1 MSRYDDRSSRGRP
14 NRQRD
19 YVSGPAAPDYPPSE
33 AMGGYS
39 GEVPRMPSPGRT
51 TYPRPTSQA
60 RSAYGPKE
68 SFYPPLPPDASNLQI
83 AKSRSQSRPRSLPPP
98 VEYHPPPSSRELTRE
113 RWRRAR
119 AGDDSDDD
127 DDRSDVETPRTPLTP
142 LAKARGIIGDTFT
155 DSAGGV
161 GVSILGALVGGIAAK
176 EASDATSRHNS
187 RRRRGDP
194 EHRRN
199 QILSTAVGA
208 VVGALGANA
217 FEKRLEDNRERERAA
232 RKQDRGVAWR
242 SDGRDSCVL
251 DKTEVFTRPR
261 SGGGREGSRSRSR
274 SRSRGGGV
282 GGAAGWKNDWDPW
295 DHRSERRGSG
305 RGLEREVDTGAR
317 SWKDVEDW
325 VCGDRNSE
333 RSRLSLDEYRY

>member
-1 MSRYDDRSSRGRP
+1 MSRYDDGSSRGRP

-19 YVSGPAAPDYPPSE
+19 YAGGTAAPDYPPSE
-33 AMGGYS
+33 AMGAYS
-39 GEVPRMPSPGRT
+39 GEVPRIPSPGRT
-51 TYPRPTSQA
+51 IYPGPTPQA
-60 RSAYGPKE
+60 RLAYGPKAP
-68 SFYPPLPPDASNLQI
+68 FYPPHPGEASHLQI
-83 AKSRSQSRPRSLPPP
+83 VKSRSQSRPRSLPPP
-98 VEYHPPPSSRELTRE
+98 LEYHPPPSSRELTRE

-119 AGDDSDDD
+119 ARDDSDD
-127 DDRSDVETPRTPLTP
+127 DDRSDVETPRTPLV
-142 LAKARGIIGDTFT
+142 KARGIIGDTFT
-155 DSAGGV
+155 DSAGGL

-176 EASDATSRHNS
+176 EASDATSRHKS
-187 RRRRGDP
+187 HRRGGDP

-217 FEKRLEDNRERERAA
+217 FEKRLEDNRERERAS
-232 RKQDRGVAWR
+232 RQQERGGAWR
-242 SDGRDSCVL
+242 SDGRDGSVL

-274 SRSRGGGV
+274 SRSRGRGGC
-282 GGAAGWKNDWDPW
+282 WKKDWDHW

-305 RGLEREVDTGAR
+305 RGVEREVDTEVR

-325 VCGDRNSE
+325 VCDDGKSG
-333 RSRLSLDEYRY
+333 RSRPSLDEYRY

>member
-1 MSRYDDRSSRGRP
+1 MSRYDDGHSRGRP
-14 NRQRD
+14 DRQRG
-19 YVSGPAAPDYPPSE
+19 YVGGTAAPDYPPSE
-33 AMGGYS
+33 GMGAYS
-39 GEVPRMPSPGRT
+39 GEVPRIHSPGRT
-51 TYPRPTSQA
+51 TYPGPTSQA
-60 RSAYGPKE
+60 PLAYGPKE
-68 SFYPPLPPDASNLQI
+68 PFYPPLPRDASNLQI
-83 AKSRSQSRPRSLPPP
+83 AKSRSQSRPRFLPPP
-98 VEYHPPPSSRELTRE
+98 VEYRPPPSSRELTRE

-127 DDRSDVETPRTPLTP
+127 DRSDVETPRTPL
-142 LAKARGIIGDTFT
+142 AKARDIIGDTFT
-155 DSAGGV
+155 DSAGGL

-187 RRRRGDP
+187 HRRRGDP

-217 FEKRLEDNRERERAA
+217 FEKRLEDNRERERAT
-232 RKQDRGVAWR
+232 RQQDRGSAWR
-242 SDGRDSCVL
+242 SDGRDGSVL

-274 SRSRGGGV
+274 SRSRGGGR
-282 GGAAGWKNDWDPW
+282 GGSKKDRVPW
-295 DHRSERRGSG
+295 DHRSERRESG
-305 RGLEREVDTGAR
+305 RGREREVDTGVR

-325 VCGDRNSE
+325 VCDDGKSE
-333 RSRLSLDEYRY
+333 RSRPSLDEYRY

>member
-1 MSRYDDRSSRGRP
+1 MSRYDDGSSRGRP

-19 YVSGPAAPDYPPSE
+19 YVGGMAAPDYPPSE
-33 AMGGYS
+33 AMGAYS
-39 GEVPRMPSPGRT
+39 GEVPRIPSPGYT
-51 TYPRPTSQA
+51 TYLGPTSQG
-60 RSAYGPKE
+60 RLAYGPKE
-68 SFYPPLPPDASNLQI
+68 PFYPSLSLDGSNLQI

-98 VEYHPPPSSRELTRE
+98 VEYRPPPSSRELTRE
-113 RWRRAR
+113 RWRHAR
-119 AGDDSDDD
+119 AGDDDD
-127 DDRSDVETPRTPLTP
+127 DDRSDVETPRTPLVKT
-142 LAKARGIIGDTFT
+142 RGIIGDTFT
-155 DSAGGV
+155 DSAGGL

-187 RRRRGDP
+187 HRRRGDP

-232 RKQDRGVAWR
+232 RQHNRGGAWR
-242 SDGRDSCVL
+242 SDGRDGSVL

-261 SGGGREGSRSRSR
+261 SGGGRERSRSRSR
-274 SRSRGGGV
+274 SRSRGGG
-282 GGAAGWKNDWDPW
+282 GGWEKDWDPW
-295 DHRSERRGSG
+295 DKRSERRGSG
-305 RGLEREVDTGAR
+305 RGLKREVDTGVR

-325 VCGDRNSE
+325 VCDDGKSE
-333 RSRLSLDEYRY
+333 RSRPSLDEYRY

>member
-1 MSRYDDRSSRGRP
+1 MSRYDDGPSRGHP

-19 YVSGPAAPDYPPSE
+19 YVGATAAPDYPPSE
-33 AMGGYS
+33 AMGTYTS
-39 GEVPRMPSPGRT
+39 EVPRIPSPGRT
-51 TYPRPTSQA
+51 TYPGPTSQA
-60 RSAYGPKE
+60 RLAYGPKE
-68 SFYPPLPPDASNLQI
+68 LFYPPPPRDASNLQI

-98 VEYHPPPSSRELTRE
+98 AEYRPPPSSRELTKE

-119 AGDDSDDD
+119 AGDNSDDD
-127 DDRSDVETPRTPLTP
+127 NKSDVETPRTPLV
-142 LAKARGIIGDTFT
+142 KARGIIGDMFT
-155 DSAGGV
+155 DSAGGL
-161 GVSILGALVGGIAAK
+161 GVSLLGAVVGGIAAK
-176 EASDATSRHNS
+176 EASDATSRHNGH
-187 RRRRGDP
+187 RRRGDP

-232 RKQDRGVAWR
+232 RQQDRGGAWH
-242 SDGRDSCVL
+242 SDGRDGSIL

-274 SRSRGGGV
+274 SRSRGGG
-282 GGAAGWKNDWDPW
+282 GGGRWKKDRDPW

-305 RGLEREVDTGAR
+305 RGLEREVDTGVR

-325 VCGDRNSE
+325 VCDDGKSE
-333 RSRLSLDEYRY
+333 RSRPSLDEYRY